1 MNILHISSANS
12 LRGGEQQIAYL
23 IEELQKIGH
32 NNILM
37 HPIHA
42 PIADHNRIKN
52 KCIAIPYSKGF
63 SVNPWVANK
72 IKKIVSKHNIDV
84 IHAHDSH
91 AHTFLYLSYILFR
104 LDCPSVVSR
113 RVDFAISKSSLNK
126 YNYPKIKKIICVS
139 DKINEIITESLG
151 SSKRTITVHSG
162 VDLNKFNQYCRID
175 LRVEYNIPKHH
186 KIVANV
192 SAIADHKDYPTFI
205 ATAVEVLKQRNDIT
219 FFIIGGDGGEQSMI
233 TDLIND
239 SGLTNNI
246 ILTGYIPEAYL
257 MISQLDVFL
266 FPSKMEGLGTSIL
279 DAQATGVPVV
289 STIAGG
295 IPELITHNHT
305 GLLSE
310 VGDSENLAKN
320 TILLIDNP
328 DLYKRITREAQLN
341 VSKYSNI
348 ITAQKTLEV
357 YQSVV

>member
-12 LRGGEQQIAYL
+12 WRGGEQQIAYL
-23 IEELQKIGH
+23 IDELQTIGH

-37 HPIHA
+37 HPMHA
-42 PIADHNRIKN
+42 PIADHTQIKN
-52 KCIAIPYSKGF
+52 KCIAIPYRKGF

-72 IKKIVSKHNIDV
+72 IKKIVSKYNIDV

-113 RVDFAISKSSLNK
+113 RVDFAISESSLNK

-151 SSKRTITVHSG
+151 SSNRIVTVHSG
-162 VDLNKFNQYCRID
+162 VDLNKFKQDCRLD
-175 LRVEYNIPKHH
+175 LREKYNIPKHH

-192 SAIADHKDYPTFI
+192 SAIAGHKDYPTFI
-205 ATAVEVLKQRNDIT
+205 ATAVEVLKQRNDVT
-219 FFIIGGDGGEQSMI
+219 FFIIGGDGGEQNMI
-233 TDLIND
+233 IDLIKD
-239 SGLTNNI
+239 GGLTKNI
-246 ILTGYIPEAYL
+246 ILTGYIPDAYL
-257 MISQLDVFL
+257 LISQLDVFL

-289 STIAGG
+289 STMAGG

-305 GLLSE
+305 GLLSI

-320 TILLIDNP
+320 IILLLESP
-328 DLYKRITREAQLN
+328 DLNRRITKEAQLN
-341 VSKYSNI
+341 VSKYSKI

-357 YQSVV
+357 YLSVI

>member
-12 LRGGEQQIAYL
+12 WRGGEQQIVYL
-23 IEELQKIGH
+23 IDELQTIGH
-32 NNILM
+32 INILM

-42 PIADHNRIKN
+42 PIGNHNQIKN
-52 KCIAIPYSKGF
+52 KCIAIPYRKVI

-72 IKKIVSKHNIDV
+72 IENVVSKYNIDI

-113 RVDFAISKSSLNK
+113 RVDFTISKSSLNK

-139 DKINEIITESLG
+139 DKINEIITGSLA
-151 SSKRTITVHSG
+151 SSKRIITVHSG
-162 VDLNKFNQYCRID
+162 VDLNKFKQYCRLD
-175 LRVEYNIPKHH
+175 LRKKYNIPKHH

-192 SAIADHKDYPTFI
+192 SAIASHKDYPTFI
-205 ATAVEVLKQRNDIT
+205 ATAAEVLKQRNDIT

-233 TDLIND
+233 TNLIN
-239 SGLTNNI
+239 SYGLTNNI

-257 MISQLDVFL
+257 MISQLDIFL
-266 FPSKMEGLGTSIL
+266 FPSKLEGLGTSIL

-305 GLLSE
+305 GLLSK
-310 VGDSENLAKN
+310 VGDSKNLAKN
-320 TILLIDNP
+320 IILLLDNP
-328 DLYKRITREAQLN
+328 DLNKRITREAQLN
-341 VSKYSNI
+341 VSKYSKI
-348 ITAQKTLEV
+348 ITAQKTLGV
-357 YQSVV
+357 YHSVI